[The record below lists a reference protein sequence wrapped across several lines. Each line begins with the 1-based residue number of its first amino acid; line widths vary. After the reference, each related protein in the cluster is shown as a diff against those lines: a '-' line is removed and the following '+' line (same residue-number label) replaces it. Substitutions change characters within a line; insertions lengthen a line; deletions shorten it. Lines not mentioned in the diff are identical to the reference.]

1 MCQIKMCQI
10 TMCQITMGQITISQ
24 MSINHNVSNY
34 IHRSL
39 MPAVVGEKSLVILLS
54 MGVHSGLTLGP
65 LYCLFMGGL

>member
-1 MCQIKMCQI
+1 MSINQLQCVKLQSLKCQSI
-10 TMCQITMGQITISQ
+10 T

-39 MPAVVGEKSLVILLS
+39 MSAVMGEKSMVILLS

-65 LYCLFMGGL
+65 LCCLFIGGL